1 VQFGEG
7 GEMTRDE
14 LIRTLKAV
22 QKTMKDPELAHEEA
36 DRLLLEYINDEKV
49 TAAFAAIKKW
59 YA

>member
-1 VQFGEG
+1 
-7 GEMTRDE
+7 MTRDE

-22 QKTMKDPELAHEEA
+22 QKTMNDPELAHEEA

-49 TAAFAAIKKW
+49 RAAFAAIKKW

>member
-1 VQFGEG
+1 
-7 GEMTRDE
+7 MTRDE